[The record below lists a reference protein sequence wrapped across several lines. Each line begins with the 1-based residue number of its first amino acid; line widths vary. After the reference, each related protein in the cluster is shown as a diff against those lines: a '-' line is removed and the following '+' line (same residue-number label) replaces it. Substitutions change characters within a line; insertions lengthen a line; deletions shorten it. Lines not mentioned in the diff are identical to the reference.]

1 VIYICIPAH
10 NEERTIGVVLW
21 KIRQVMASFP
31 RDYQILVAND
41 ASSDKTAD
49 VLAPYQG
56 VLPLSV
62 LHLDRRR
69 GYAAALE
76 LLLRE
81 ASRRADYPKRDVSVT
96 LQADFSDDPEHLT
109 AMLKRV
115 EAGADVVCTN
125 AALPEK
131 ATRAA
136 RWSRKIGQGLLR
148 RRRWPEGVTDPL
160 SGFRAYRVYTVRKA
174 IEQVGSG
181 RLLTWDGSAAN
192 VELLTRVLPHARR
205 TDAFETRIRS
215 DRQQRPTRQS
225 FWAIVG
231 PLLRLATGGAGPFHG
246 HAPESVSW
254 APVDTRKRR
263 PAARRPQ
270 AERSRE
276 AREVRAN
283 GDREARRRPERPRRP
298 RAEGEEQTRR
308 PRPEGE
314 ERPRRQRPEG
324 EERPRREGRRRNR
337 PPAAV
342 EQNGNEA
349 PLLEVVSPAAEEGVA
364 PRKKKRRRKKK
375 RQRSSGFDLY
385 DAIPVG
391 YSGHAAFGL
400 IVGMGLNIT
409 CTVMM
414 MQLENK
420 DMTPGLIIAL
430 LGFLLWLW
438 GCGAIAKN
446 KQRSGW
452 NGLWGLIGLI
462 GLLVVVSMAPGQS
475 EESID
480 WS

>member
-1 VIYICIPAH
+1 MIYICIPAH

-49 VLAPYQG
+49 VLAPYLG

-69 GYAAALE
+69 GYAGALE

-81 ASRRADYPKRDVSVT
+81 AARRADYPKRDVIVT

-125 AALPEK
+125 AALPET

-174 IEQVGSG
+174 IEQAGGG

-205 TDAFETRIRS
+205 TDAFETSIRS

-231 PLLRLATGGAGPFHG
+231 PLFKLATGGAGPFHG
-246 HAPESVSW
+246 HPPESVSW
-254 APVDTRKRR
+254 ATPETRKRR
-263 PAARRPQ
+263 PARRQQGEQP
-270 AERSRE
+270 RE
-276 AREVRAN
+276 AREEREVRAN
-283 GDREARRRPERPRRP
+283 GDRNSRRRPER
-298 RAEGEEQTRR
+298 TRR
-308 PRPEGE
+308 PRPEGA

-324 EERPRREGRRRNR
+324 EERPRREGRRRSR
-337 PPAAV
+337 PAAPV

-349 PLLEVVSPAAEEGVA
+349 PLLEVVPPVAESGEA
-364 PRKKKRRRKKK
+364 PRKKKRRRRRRPGANRASVNGGAPTETAQDAVPDEGVEAVAAEGAPTNGERK
-375 RQRSSGFDLY
+375 RRRSRRGRGRRGRRGGSNTN
-385 DAIPVG
+385 
-391 YSGHAAFGL
+391 AA
-400 IVGMGLNIT
+400 
-409 CTVMM
+409 
-414 MQLENK
+414 
-420 DMTPGLIIAL
+420 
-430 LGFLLWLW
+430 
-438 GCGAIAKN
+438 
-446 KQRSGW
+446 
-452 NGLWGLIGLI
+452 NG
-462 GLLVVVSMAPGQS
+462 VSTGEGSEPQS
-475 EESID
+475 ENPSARPEPQQPYLETGTD
-480 WS
+480 